1 VEWVVRSKVRVDLGP
16 AFVVE
21 KQIEAPSRAEA
32 EVMIALGANFP
43 VGFEILFPDGG
54 AAGIALDPEAL
65 GANAPLVDGCGILD
79 GLFIALKPG
88 HG

>member
-1 VEWVVRSKVRVDLGP
+1 
-16 AFVVE
+16 
-21 KQIEAPSRAEA
+21 
-32 EVMIALGANFP
+32 MIALGANFP